1 MAEKVYKFLNDNPVA
16 RWSALVLIA
25 SMMFFAYM
33 FVDVMS
39 PLKSLVESSR
49 GWSSGTFGTYAASE
63 YILNVC
69 GFLILAGIIL
79 DKMGIRFTG
88 VLSASLMVIG
98 AAIKF
103 VGISEW
109 FQATAFCGWLDSWWV
124 SMPGSAKMASLGF
137 MIFGCG
143 CEMAGTTVS
152 KAIAKWFDGK
162 EKALAMGLEMAIARL
177 GVFGVMWIAPLISA
191 KFDNS
196 IVAPVAFC
204 AALVAVGLIFYMVFC
219 VLDRKFDA
227 ELIASG
233 KGVPGADPEDE
244 FKVSDIGTVL
254 SSKMFW
260 IVAIMCVLYYSAIFP
275 FQRYA
280 PNFLE
285 TTLGIDAASAAQLF
299 SFFPI
304 LAMILTPILAGF
316 LDFKGKGATMLMGGA
331 VIMIVCH
338 LSFAFLLP
346 AFPRKWLAVALIAT
360 LGVSFSMVPA
370 SLWPSVT
377 KIVDAKVLGSAYC
390 LIFWVQ
396 NIGLC
401 LVPLVIG
408 KVLEATG
415 GYLAPML
422 IFSSFGVL
430 AFILTFLL
438 KIEDKVG
445 NGGKGYGLELPNVQ
459 KETPELA
466 GAEELAGELSKDEC
480 SDK

>member
-63 YILNVC
+63 FILNVC

-109 FQATAFCGWLDSWWV
+109 FQATTFCGWLDSWWV

-177 GVFGVMWIAPLISA
+177 GVFGEMWIAPLISA

-346 AFPRKWLAVALIAT
+346 AFPSKWLAVALIAT

-401 LVPLVIG
+401 LVPLLIG